1 MPYAPST
8 QPETPR
14 QILARSARV
23 YRSSFFK
30 VILVALLLAAT
41 TFMSP
46 LIAVIGGHDLATTV
60 PDSALKRLSP
70 LLFEII
76 GITLFTIMLW
86 RIRCVMDNFKESL
99 KNDLMITLKKIP
111 RIVGAALVETGISI
125 SLIFMSLGLF
135 YFLRDQHL
143 LLTMDKL
150 QMTLVVSLLS
160 IQFVMDIFIFIL
172 LMFYLPLIL
181 TENKHIFEA
190 LGKSAGLVWGHWWR
204 TFSIQIVPWCFYL
217 LTLYILKSLFHMNLF
232 HTSGFTLAE
241 VSTDIIILA
250 FFIPWFAATLLVQL
264 NDLELRK
271 KQETLIE

>member
-232 HTSGFTLAE
+232 H
-241 VSTDIIILA
+241 
-250 FFIPWFAATLLVQL
+250 
-264 NDLELRK
+264 
-271 KQETLIE
+271 